1 MRWNSRWSQERRTWW
16 VPKIWPPNHW
26 REGLS
31 RSCRNSFL
39 VFSGRFYR
47 NLGRRKNAL
56 WITGIVLFPCQA
68 REDAKN
74 APPEACFLTFKMQN
88 MWNIENRISLD
99 WLDKLDCECSRLQHP
114 RRRGKANKAQA
125 KTAKTAKPLLSSAL
139 QAASKWNSSAWWIF
153 VNPHDAGI
161 PPNARGSH
169 FDRLTSFRHCNLIQ
183 FHLSAKYS
191 TNVSKGFV
199 KSESHGY
206 DFCFLMVM
214 LFSVKVLC

>member
-1 MRWNSRWSQERRTWW
+1 MRWNSRWSQERRTWR

-26 REGLS
+26 REGLVAAAETAFL
-31 RSCRNSFL
+31 SCQGASIETWERE
-39 VFSGRFYR
+39 
-47 NLGRRKNAL
+47 KNAL

-74 APPEACFLTFKMQN
+74 APPEAWFWRLKCKTCGASKTGFHWTG
-88 MWNIENRISLD
+88 WIS
-99 WLDKLDCECSRLQHP
+99 WTVNAPGCSTQEEGERQIK
-114 RRRGKANKAQA
+114 RRRQQNSE
-125 KTAKTAKPLLSSAL
+125 TAFVKCSS
-139 QAASKWNSSAWWIF
+139 SRCKWNSSAWWIF

-169 FDRLTSFRHCNLIQ
+169 FERLTSFRHCNLIQ

-199 KSESHGY
+199 KSGSHGY